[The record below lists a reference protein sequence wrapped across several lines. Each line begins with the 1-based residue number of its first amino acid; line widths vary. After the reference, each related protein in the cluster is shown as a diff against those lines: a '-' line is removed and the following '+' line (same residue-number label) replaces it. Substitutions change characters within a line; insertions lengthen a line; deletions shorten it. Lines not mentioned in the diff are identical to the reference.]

1 MNSFYISLIEYLRSV
16 VGDSGFKEIDLGSK
30 YGQNIKVVYGN
41 REYDLKISESEIDKN
56 DD

>member
-41 REYDLKISESEIDKN
+41 REYDLKISESEIDK
-56 DD
+56 DDD

>member
-16 VGDSGFKEIDLGSK
+16 VGDNGFKEIDLGSK

-41 REYDLKISESEIDKN
+41 REYDLRISESEIDK
-56 DD
+56 DDD

>member
-16 VGDSGFKEIDLGSK
+16 VGDNGFKEIDLGSK

-41 REYDLKISESEIDKN
+41 RKYDLKISESEIDK
-56 DD
+56 DDD

>member
-41 REYDLKISESEIDKN
+41 REYDIKISESEIDK
-56 DD
+56 DDD